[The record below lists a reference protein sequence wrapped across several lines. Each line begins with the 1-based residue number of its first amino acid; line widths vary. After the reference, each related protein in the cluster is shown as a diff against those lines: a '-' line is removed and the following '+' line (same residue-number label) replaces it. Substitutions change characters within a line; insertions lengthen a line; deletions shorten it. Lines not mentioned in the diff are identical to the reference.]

1 MEKGTEGSTSKLGLT
16 QHPARKDSH
25 TWVWEEVY
33 KGCRRLYEA
42 GVQGKGARV
51 LPAGA
56 GQGSVW
62 GSPAGARQTPIP
74 EHCGHSALPYP
85 EHLRGHGFLEVQDRD
100 RFRHEEDDRRAAR
113 RGQARACVLELSL
126 ATCWSR
132 TTASQAGTGDLE
144 FQGASS
150 PVSAVEL
157 GLIPVAP
164 SSRSCQRPKS
174 ERPLIREKW
183 SSVKVWAGAAGD
195 GAQEENA
202 AFTPRARTEGASSP
216 PGRPHRF
223 NASFRSVL
231 WN

>member
-1 MEKGTEGSTSKLGLT
+1 M
-16 QHPARKDSH
+16 
-25 TWVWEEVY
+25 Y

-174 ERPLIREKW
+174 ERPLIREKVVLREGLGR
-183 SSVKVWAGAAGD
+183 SSW
-195 GAQEENA
+195 
-202 AFTPRARTEGASSP
+202 RRS
-216 PGRPHRF
+216 PGRKRCLHSTRQDRRGFIPAGPPPQVQCKLPLRAVELSCPRVF
-223 NASFRSVL
+223 GEVGRSPQEGEAADISGS
-231 WN
+231 